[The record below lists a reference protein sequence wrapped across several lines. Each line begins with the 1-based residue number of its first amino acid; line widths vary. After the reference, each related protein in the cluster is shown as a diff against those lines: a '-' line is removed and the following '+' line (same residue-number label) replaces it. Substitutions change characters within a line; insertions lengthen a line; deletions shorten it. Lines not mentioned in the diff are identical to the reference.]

1 MFICLLY
8 ILETGRVTLK
18 PGALPTMKLPPKS
31 VETPKFTERCQI
43 IKTVIESKKSHFPYK
58 AFLDFTRQVIKKKS
72 GKRQMHISEENKL
85 TFKYFSNPCLM
96 PKFQIIID
104 ENLEFTLSPYDW
116 LLPDDHEFYK
126 LLKRTVRNSEMH
138 RIFSET
144 GVEVTPVLKD
154 DIHDL
159 MKK

>member
-1 MFICLLY
+1 
-8 ILETGRVTLK
+8 
-18 PGALPTMKLPPKS
+18 MKLPPKS
-31 VETPKFTERCQI
+31 VETPKFSERYQI
-43 IKTVIESKKSHFPYK
+43 IKTVIESKKSDFPYK

-72 GKRQMHISEENKL
+72 GKKWQMDISQENKL
-85 TFKYFSNPCLM
+85 TFKYFSNPCLIS
-96 PKFQIIID
+96 KFQIIID
-104 ENLEFTLSPYDW
+104 VNLELKLPPYDW

-138 RIFSET
+138 RIFPEI

-154 DIHDL
+154 DILDL